1 MKPQTEQIVANLE
14 GLTDGL
20 YYSLVGDEPYVIT
33 TWEIEEKG
41 EFSWE
46 NFLVDNK
53 ALTPFEPSD
62 FLNKISQSQSQ
73 TVSEHYQNLIEL
85 LQANLSHLT
94 IYGYGLPELP
104 EDLFNGDLPIEDPI
118 EDYNRQ
124 IPEIPVIIG
133 SVAEGEWIGLVPRQ
147 CNGTC
152 SSSQFIIPDMTS
164 ISASSAALVEQIE
177 SITSQIEHQSQYW
190 RLQKLWKIV
199 VTSSRNLLMEKLLDD
214 ADFLDIY
221 ELERFLRL
229 DSKDEEELED
239 EDTQKEFQIRDF
251 FQSPLLNS
259 RVYNLDFNCGGENFT
274 LHYVLGQTE
283 DGDWM
288 GLITDS
294 FTF

>member
-14 GLTDGL
+14 DLTDDL

-33 TWEIEEKG
+33 TWEVEEKG

-53 ALTPFEPSD
+53 ALTPFESSD

-85 LQANLSHLT
+85 LQANLSNLA
-94 IYGYGLPELP
+94 IYGYGFPELP
-104 EDLFNGDLPIEDPI
+104 EDLFGGDLPIY
-118 EDYNRQ
+118 DYDRQ
-124 IPEIPVIIG
+124 LPEIPVIIG
-133 SVAEGEWIGLVPRQ
+133 SLAEGEWIGLVPKQ
-147 CNGTC
+147 CNGTD

-164 ISASSAALVEQIE
+164 IAASSAALVEQIR

-190 RLQKLWKIV
+190 KLQKLWEVV

-214 ADFLDIY
+214 AAFMDIY
-221 ELERFLRL
+221 ELERFLRF
-229 DSKDEEELED
+229 DMKDEEELED
-239 EDTQKEFQIRDF
+239 EDTHKEFQIRDF

-259 RVYNLDFNCGGENFT
+259 RVYNLDFNCGGEHFT

-294 FTF
+294 YTF